1 MPTTTTP
8 WSDTQK
14 ILAIVLVASFIIIII
29 VWMFIPPHSDAG
41 STAVLNTLVGTLGG
55 MTTMVVS
62 FYFGS
67 SRNANTKDNTIAALV
82 APAATADAAPS
93 EPVLPRTTPTG

>member
-1 MPTTTTP
+1 
-8 WSDTQK
+8 
-14 ILAIVLVASFIIIII
+14 
-29 VWMFIPPHSDAG
+29 MFYPPHTDAA
-41 STAVLNTLVGTLGG
+41 STAVLNTLVGTVGG

-82 APAATADAAPS
+82 APEGPPPTP
-93 EPVLPRTTPTG
+93 PQTPTG

>member
-1 MPTTTTP
+1 MNSTP

-14 ILAIVLVASFIIIII
+14 ILAVVLVGSFILIIII
-29 VWMFIPPHSDAG
+29 WMFYPPNTNAA

-55 MTTMVVS
+55 MSTMVVS

-82 APAATADAAPS
+82 APDGAQSA
-93 EPVLPRTTPTG
+93 LPKSTPTG

>member
-1 MPTTTTP
+1 MPTTTP

-14 ILAIVLVASFIIIII
+14 ILAIVLVVAFIGVIML
-29 VWMFIPPHSDAG
+29 WMFYPPHTDAG

-82 APAATADAAPS
+82 APPSTSESVAPPS
-93 EPVLPRTTPTG
+93 VLPHTTPTG

>member
-1 MPTTTTP
+1 MNQTTTP

-14 ILAIVLVASFIIIII
+14 ILAVVLVASFISII
-29 VWMFIPPHSDAG
+29 VIWMFVPPHSDAG

-82 APAATADAAPS
+82 APEPSADTPAAPA
-93 EPVLPRTTPTG
+93 LPRTTPTG

>member
-14 ILAIVLVASFIIIII
+14 ILALVLVASFIVII
-29 VWMFIPPHSDAG
+29 VIWMFYPPHTDAG

-55 MTTMVVS
+55 MATMVIS

-82 APAATADAAPS
+82 APTPTTEAPATG
-93 EPVLPRTTPTG
+93 VLPRTTPTG

>member
-1 MPTTTTP
+1 MQPTTTP

-14 ILAIVLVASFIIIII
+14 ILALFLVAAFITIII
-29 VWMFIPPHSDAG
+29 VWMFFPPDTNSA
-41 STAVLNTLVGTLGG
+41 STPVLNTLVGTLGG

-82 APAATADAAPS
+82 APAPTPEHP
-93 EPVLPRTTPTG
+93 EPVPHSTPTG

>member
-1 MPTTTTP
+1 MIQTTP

-14 ILAIVLVASFIIIII
+14 ILAVVLVAAFIIIIV
-29 VWMFIPPHSDAG
+29 VWMFYPPHTDAG

-55 MTTMVVS
+55 MATMVVS

-82 APAATADAAPS
+82 APTPTTESVQPS
-93 EPVLPRTTPTG
+93 EVLPRTTPTG

>member
-1 MPTTTTP
+1 MNQTTTTP

-14 ILAIVLVASFIIIII
+14 ILAVVLVGAFITIIV
-29 VWMFIPPHSDAG
+29 VWMFYPPHTDAA

-82 APAATADAAPS
+82 APDNAP
-93 EPVLPRTTPTG
+93 PPTPPTVPTG

>member
-1 MPTTTTP
+1 MPTTP

-14 ILAIVLVASFIIIII
+14 ILALVLVASFIVIIII
-29 VWMFIPPHSDAG
+29 WMFYPPHTDAG

-55 MTTMVVS
+55 MATMVVS

-82 APAATADAAPS
+82 APTPTTEAPATG
-93 EPVLPRTTPTG
+93 VLPRTTPTG